1 MSGTPTNFTNATR
14 RINPWAVAAII
25 LLHVAILYFLVR
37 SFAPNSLVNVERSVV
52 SAFTVTVTAP
62 EEETP
67 AIEAEPE
74 PEQGYQ
80 GEPGKEAIPKPVAA
94 PTPKVQVR
102 QDRPVPRASS
112 DGDASTSGATE
123 SGDGTGAAGDGLGT
137 GAGSGGDGQ
146 GGGAATKPVL
156 VQSISDSSS
165 FPIPP
170 GGRNARIG
178 KSVIVRLSVSAEG
191 RVTGCNIYR
200 ASPFPATD
208 ARVCELSYQNIRF
221 EPARD
226 TQGNPVASSFLYRQR
241 FFN

>member
-1 MSGTPTNFTNATR
+1 MSDEASGFSTIKPR
-14 RINPWAVAAII
+14 PNPYVVGAI
-25 LLHVAILYFLVR
+25 LLLHIAIFYFLVR
-37 SFAPNSLVNVERSVV
+37 SFAPNAVASVERSVV

-62 EEETP
+62 EEQKQSAEL
-67 AIEAEPE
+67 EPE

-80 GEPGKEAIPKPVAA
+80 GDPGKEAIPKPVSA
-94 PTPKVQVR
+94 PTPKEQIR

-137 GAGSGGDGQ
+137 GAGSGGAGQ
-146 GGGAATKPVL
+146 GGVAATKPVL
-156 VQSISDSSS
+156 IQSISDSSS

-170 GGRNARIG
+170 GGREARIG

-208 ARVCELSYQNIRF
+208 ARVCEL
-221 EPARD
+221 
-226 TQGNPVASSFLYRQR
+226 
-241 FFN
+241 

>member
-1 MSGTPTNFTNATR
+1 MSDEASGFSTIKPR
-14 RINPWAVAAII
+14 PNPYVVGAI
-25 LLHVAILYFLVR
+25 LLLHISIFYFLVR
-37 SFAPNSLVNVERSVV
+37 SFAPNAVASVERSVL

-62 EEETP
+62 EEQKQSAEL
-67 AIEAEPE
+67 EPE

-80 GEPGKEAIPKPVAA
+80 GEPGKEAIPKPVSA
-94 PTPKVQVR
+94 PTPKEQVR
-102 QDRPVPRASS
+102 QDRPLPRASS

-146 GGGAATKPVL
+146 GGVAATKPVL
-156 VQSISDSSS
+156 IQSISDSSS

-170 GGRNARIG
+170 GGREARIG

-191 RVTGCNIYR
+191 RVTGCNVYR

>member
-1 MSGTPTNFTNATR
+1 MSDEASGFSTIKPR
-14 RINPWAVAAII
+14 PNPYVVGAI
-25 LLHVAILYFLVR
+25 LLLHIAVFYFLVR
-37 SFAPNSLVNVERSVV
+37 SFAPNAVASVERSVV

-62 EEETP
+62 EQKQSAEL
-67 AIEAEPE
+67 EPE

-80 GEPGKEAIPKPVAA
+80 GEPGKEAIPKPVTA
-94 PTPKVQVR
+94 PTPKEQVR

-137 GAGSGGDGQ
+137 GAGSGGAGQ
-146 GGGAATKPVL
+146 GGVAATKPVL
-156 VQSISDSSS
+156 IQSISDSSS

-170 GGRNARIG
+170 GGREARIG

-191 RVTGCNIYR
+191 RVTECNIYR